1 MKKAIPEQANASATF
16 LHRSVLLQESIA
28 ALDIKANGIYVDAT
42 FGRGGHS
49 RAILSQ
55 LGDSGRLIALD
66 RDPQAIEAGASL
78 ASDQRF
84 SIHHCAFANIKAVV
98 NDLGLYGKIDGVLMD
113 IGVSSPQLDDAKR
126 GFSFQKDGPLDMRMD
141 TGSGVSA
148 AQWLNTASLSE
159 IATVIKQYGEEKF
172 GTRIAHAVL
181 EQRVIKPLETT
192 AEFAAL
198 IDKAV
203 PVKDKFKHPATRT
216 FQGVRIFINGELKQL
231 ELGLAESVDV
241 LCVGGRL
248 VVISF
253 HSLEDRMVKRFIK
266 SQSQG
271 PKYPSKLPLTQAVLD
286 LGKTLKPIGKAI
298 KPSDEEVLRNARSR
312 SSVLRAAMK
321 L

>member
-1 MKKAIPEQANASATF
+1 MTAAFTHKP
-16 LHRSVLLQESIA
+16 VLLEESIQ
-28 ALDIKANGIYVDAT
+28 ALNIKPDGIYIDAT

-55 LGDSGRLIALD
+55 LGENGRLIALD
-66 RDPQAIEAGASL
+66 RDAQAIEAAISFT
-78 ASDQRF
+78 DDNRF

-98 NDLGLYGKIDGVLMD
+98 NDLGLYGQIDGVLMD
-113 IGVSSPQLDDAKR
+113 IGVSSPQLDDAAR

-141 TGSGVSA
+141 TGSGLSA
-148 AQWLNTASLSE
+148 AQWLNTASLEE
-159 IATVIKQYGEEKF
+159 IAKVIKQYGEEKF

-181 EQRVIKPLETT
+181 EQRVIKLETT
-192 AEFAAL
+192 AEFASL
-198 IDKAV
+198 IDQAV

-231 ELGLAESVDV
+231 ELGLSESVDV
-241 LCVGGRL
+241 LRQGGSL

-271 PKYPSKLPLTQAVLD
+271 PKYPSKLPLTQAMLD
-286 LGKTLKPIGKAI
+286 AGKILKPIGKAT
-298 KPSDEEVLRNARSR
+298 KPSDKEVQANARSR

>member
-1 MKKAIPEQANASATF
+1 MNTTLVHK
-16 LHRSVLLQESIA
+16 SVLLDESIE
-28 ALDIKANGIYVDAT
+28 ALNIKPDGVYIDAT

-49 RAILSQ
+49 AAILQS
-55 LGDSGRLIALD
+55 LGENGRLIALD
-66 RDPQAIEAGASL
+66 RDAEAIEAAKSF
-78 ASDQRF
+78 SDDPRF
-84 SIHHCAFANIKAVV
+84 SIHHCAFANIKVVV
-98 NDLGLYGKIDGVLMD
+98 NDLSLYGKIDGVLMD
-113 IGVSSPQLDDAKR
+113 IGVSSPQLDDAQR

-141 TGSGVSA
+141 TGAGLSA
-148 AQWLNTASLSE
+148 AEWLNSASLEE

-181 EQRVIKPLETT
+181 EQRIIKPLETT

-231 ELGLAESVDV
+231 ELGLSESLDV
-241 LCVGGRL
+241 LCQGGRL
-248 VVISF
+248 AVISF

-266 SQSQG
+266 SKSQG
-271 PKYPSKLPLTQAVLD
+271 PKYPAKLPLTQQMLD
-286 LGKTLKPIGKAI
+286 AGKVIKPIGKAI
-298 KPSDEEVLRNARSR
+298 KPSVEEINRNVRSR
-312 SSVLRAAMK
+312 SSVLRVAEK

>member
-1 MKKAIPEQANASATF
+1 MSGSFSHQ
-16 LHRSVLLQESIA
+16 SVLLHESVS
-28 ALDIKANGIYVDAT
+28 ALNIVPDGIYVDAT

-49 RAILSQ
+49 RAILNA
-55 LGDSGRLIALD
+55 LGENGQLIAFD
-66 RDPQAIEAGASL
+66 RDKTAIEAAGPFL
-78 ASDQRF
+78 EDVRF
-84 SIHHCAFANIKAVV
+84 SIHHCAFANIKVV
-98 NDLGLYGKIDGVLMD
+98 ISDLGLYGKIDGILMD
-113 IGVSSPQLDDAKR
+113 IGVSSPQIDDASR

-141 TGSGVSA
+141 TGSGISA
-148 AQWLNTASLSE
+148 AKWLNTASLEE
-159 IATVIKQYGEEKF
+159 IAQVIKRFGEEKF

-198 IDKAV
+198 IDAAV

-231 ELGLAESVDV
+231 ELGLSESVDV
-241 LCVGGRL
+241 LKPGGRL
-248 VVISF
+248 AVISF

-271 PKYPSKLPLTQAVLD
+271 KQYPSKLPISQELLD
-286 LGKTLKPIGKAI
+286 QGKILKPIGKAI
-298 KPSDEEVLRNARSR
+298 KPSEEEIRQNKRAR
-312 SSVLRAAMK
+312 SSVLRVAEK